1 MYVCTVDRVEPVLE
15 KHEAALLILLGFGG
29 FSVVVAVL
37 FNYVRKYVFRD
48 SRSLDTVF
56 DAGGR
61 VTFSLTSVVVTSQML
76 WPSDFLQNSTLVN
89 KVCETL
95 IEPRCEKTN
104 NLGFRS
110 GPTQTGLCSYRSR
123 LEA

>member
-1 MYVCTVDRVEPVLE
+1 MLE

-29 FSVVVAVL
+29 FSVVVAIL
-37 FNYVRKYVFRD
+37 FNVIRKYVFRD
-48 SRSLDTVF
+48 SHSLDTVF

-89 KVCETL
+89 KVSFD
-95 IEPRCEKTN
+95 
-104 NLGFRS
+104 FRFS
-110 GPTQTGLCSYRSR
+110 IQCLHS
-123 LEA
+123 LQKW